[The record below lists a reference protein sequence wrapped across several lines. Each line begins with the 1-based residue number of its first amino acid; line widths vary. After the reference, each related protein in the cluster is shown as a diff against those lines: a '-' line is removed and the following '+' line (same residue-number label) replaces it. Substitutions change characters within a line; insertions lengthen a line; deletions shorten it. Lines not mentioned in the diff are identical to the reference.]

1 MTLKQG
7 IKQLLSKSQIRDEF
21 FVVISFMK
29 LRANTM
35 TSIGK
40 MKYILLNHQ
49 KTDSLIFHDKKIIKS
64 ITFPNDVI
72 PSNLLIKKITKI
84 VMLG

>member
-1 MTLKQG
+1 LFHAILIQYLFSKSGKILAVTLKQG
-7 IKQLLSKSQIRDEF
+7 IKQLFSKSQIRDEF

-49 KTDSLIFHDKKIIKS
+49 KTDSLIFHDKKII
-64 ITFPNDVI
+64 
-72 PSNLLIKKITKI
+72 
-84 VMLG
+84 

>member
-1 MTLKQG
+1 MFHAILIQYMFSKSGKILAVTLKQG
-7 IKQLLSKSQIRDEF
+7 IKQLFSKSQIRDEF

-49 KTDSLIFHDKKIIKS
+49 KTDSLIFHDKKII
-64 ITFPNDVI
+64 
-72 PSNLLIKKITKI
+72 
-84 VMLG
+84 